1 MSDEVMYFN
10 GINAASG
17 DYETRPMT
25 AKELAAVA
33 KGGEAK
39 PQAGAEHFAPMEGV
53 DPKDLS
59 QAGWGVIFAASDEKQ
74 TDALRDALKPL
85 LEHRRAQAAKAKEQ
99 YYREFTGAK
108 GYQPK
113 ETKNAWLR
121 KHKVGPGPANPEKMP
136 YYLLIVGDPEAIPYL
151 FQYQLDVQYAVGRL
165 HFDKLED
172 YAQYA
177 QNVVL
182 AETQK
187 PFLARRA
194 AFFGVANPDDKA
206 TKLSAEKLIQPL
218 SESVKKDKPD
228 WALSA
233 ALAGEATKARLS
245 SLLNGNDAPSFLF
258 TASHGMGFP
267 NGHELQMRHQGALLC
282 QDWPGPQQWRK
293 PVPTDFYFS
302 ADDLA
307 SSANLLGLLA
317 FFFACYGCGTPKLDD
332 YAAVMSDRAEIA
344 PNAFIAGLPKK
355 MLTRGAL
362 AVVGHVERAW
372 GTSIVWE
379 TAGPQLE
386 TFQSTFKRLMEGH
399 PIGSATEYFN
409 QRYSEISTVLTEI
422 VEHAQTYPEEAD
434 DDDIAA
440 KWTANNDARSYVVIG
455 DPAARLP
462 VDGGGQSARPSL
474 GAAATSP
481 KAVSA
486 PSASVGV
493 PPILGGEPAPGA
505 SASLTTESAADVNYG
520 LSETF
525 QQVKASAGELVA
537 KLMKTLQQVVNDIT
551 SLEVKTYISEDV
563 ASAKYDAAQR
573 EFVGA
578 QLRALTRISLDGDVL
593 NVVPEE
599 GGQVDAALWQIHLAM
614 VEQANANRAEMLK
627 TAVALLGSLKA
638 L

>member
-1 MSDEVMYFN
+1 MSDELMYFN
-10 GINAASG
+10 GINAVSG

-33 KGGEAK
+33 KGGEVK
-39 PQAGAEHFAPMEGV
+39 PQAGAEPYAPMEGV

-59 QAGWGVIFAASDEKQ
+59 QAGWGVIFAGTDEKQ
-74 TDALRDALKPL
+74 TAAVYDALKPL

-99 YYREFTGAK
+99 YYREFTGTK

-113 ETKNAWLR
+113 ETKNTWLR

-136 YYLLIVGDPEAIPYL
+136 YYLLIVGDPESIPYM

-194 AFFGVANPDDKA
+194 AFYGVANPDDKA

-218 SESVKKDKPD
+218 SEIVKKDKPD
-228 WALSA
+228 WTLSA
-233 ALAGEATKARLS
+233 ALAGEATKAKLS
-245 SLLNGNDAPSFLF
+245 SLLNNNDAPAFLF

-307 SSANLLGLLA
+307 SNANLLGLLA

-399 PIGSATEYFN
+399 TIGYATEWFN
-409 QRYSEISTVLTEI
+409 QRYAEISTVLTEDI
-422 VEHAQTYPEEAD
+422 EHAQTYPEEAD
-434 DDDIAA
+434 DADIAA

-455 DPAARLP
+455 DPAVRLP
-462 VDGGGQSARPSL
+462 VVEGGAAPAERPSL
-474 GAAATSP
+474 GAITARAPKVVAGGDATAALAALP
-481 KAVSA
+481 PANPPA
-486 PSASVGV
+486 PSAS
-493 PPILGGEPAPGA
+493 GA
-505 SASLTTESAADVNYG
+505 SFDASVESFGITDS
-520 LSETF
+520 LK
-525 QQVKASAGELVA
+525 QVQGNVQELIN
-537 KLMKTLQQVVNDIT
+537 KLMETLKQVMDDIT
-551 SLEVKTYISEDV
+551 SLEIKTYVSEDV
-563 ASAKYDAAQR
+563 SGAKYEKG
-573 EFVGA
+573 EFTNA
-578 QLRALTRISLDGDVL
+578 QLRAVTRVSLDGDVL
-593 NVVPEE
+593 NVVPES
-599 GGQVDAALWQIHLAM
+599 GGELDRALWEVHLAM
-614 VEQANANRAEMLK
+614 VQQAQANRAEMLK
-627 TAVALLGSLKA
+627 TAVSLLGSLKA